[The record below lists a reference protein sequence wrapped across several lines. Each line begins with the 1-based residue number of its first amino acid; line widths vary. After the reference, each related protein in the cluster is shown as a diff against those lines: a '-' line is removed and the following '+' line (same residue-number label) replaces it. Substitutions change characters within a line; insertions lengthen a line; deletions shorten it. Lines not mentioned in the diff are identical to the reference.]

1 MVEAKDKS
9 GSVTDEEESNYWAAN
24 SSKME
29 IHSSPGGGGGDG
41 DGDDYDDDDGDYGD
55 GDIYIMMSVCLFV
68 CNEKSSLPPG
78 SLLWPPELSIT
89 TLYNSGLVLMVLD
102 WFFMVPFRFL

>member
-9 GSVTDEEESNYWAAN
+9 GSVTDEEESNDRAAN

-41 DGDDYDDDDGDYGD
+41 DGYGDDYDDDDGDYGD
-55 GDIYIMMSVCLFV
+55 GDDYDEIWRC
-68 CNEKSSLPPG
+68 
-78 SLLWPPELSIT
+78 
-89 TLYNSGLVLMVLD
+89 
-102 WFFMVPFRFL
+102 R